1 MPMPWKKS
9 RVTRISRL
17 VADLQSS
24 PRRGGSLVVETGFP
38 TSLVDLFVK
47 NRDRL
52 RKPSRRKGQQHHQQ
66 EEEEE
71 DEDEGEEPPELQI
84 SDPVLTSPLP
94 AHLVVDP
101 DPFRDPP
108 PPPAAAP
115 ELPAAAAAAAFGDEA
130 GGDCAGGSAANGVFL
145 AVFKVFVVVVLAL
158 STRGLVIGVT
168 MSAFLLLFLEFVG
181 KRVACFVRPCP
192 HARTGFEGLI
202 GRALAISSSVWPQK
216 GLSVRRA
223 ITYSDPAEPAREA
236 VDGPGDSSSAVEG
249 IRVVECKFER
259 VVVPVE
265 SNSSLWPDGEWLSCD
280 PRCDPRWRCV
290 DAEGG
295 EVRAVEEGE
304 EDGRAGLGTDARKQ
318 NRKIKLKIVKWIV
331 PKKLRTSKK
340 GKKEECEAY
349 PEASNTLASHLGGFG
364 IGAGR
369 EGEAEEEYGEQ
380 GENADKSCSSKAE
393 VEGCQQRAQC
403 SNKGSDQLLAAE
415 TNLTLATISL
425 ALPASE
431 TGVENERSEKK
442 RKLCRVVVLLV
453 VLAGLLGGRFLA
465 FVLTFGCAMTISIW
479 ASRRRF
485 RSAKD

>member
-52 RKPSRRKGQQHHQQ
+52 RKPSRRKEQQQQHQQ
-66 EEEEE
+66 EEEDEE
-71 DEDEGEEPPELQI
+71 EEEPPELQI

-94 AHLVVDP
+94 AHLVVGP

-115 ELPAAAAAAAFGDEA
+115 ELPAPAAASFGDEA

-181 KRVACFVRPCP
+181 KRVVCFVRPCP
-192 HARTGFEGLI
+192 DTRTGFEGLI

-216 GLSVRRA
+216 GLSVPRA

-236 VDGPGDSSSAVEG
+236 VDGPGDSSSALEG
-249 IRVVECKFER
+249 NRVVECKFER

-265 SNSSLWPDGEWLSCD
+265 SNSSLWPDGESLSY
-280 PRCDPRWRCV
+280 DPRWRCV

-295 EVRAVEEGE
+295 EVRVVEEGE
-304 EDGRAGLGTDARKQ
+304 EDGRAALGTDARKQ

-431 TGVENERSEKK
+431 TGAENERSET
-442 RKLCRVVVLLV
+442 KLKLGRVVVLLV

-479 ASRRRF
+479 ASRRSF